1 MDFNNQYFDRIN
13 SQYYCINFYW
23 YYSVPDEPFSISTV
37 FMSINRY
44 MFPHLLQEG
53 NGTDQVDKIKVID
66 SQAGVIQINNKIH
79 WPMHM
84 SIVQTMQQSNRILS
98 GVLHVSLSDISG

>member
-1 MDFNNQYFDRIN
+1 
-13 SQYYCINFYW
+13 
-23 YYSVPDEPFSISTV
+23 
-37 FMSINRY
+37 

-53 NGTDQVDKIKVID
+53 NGSDQIEDLKAID

-84 SIVQTMQQSNRILS
+84 PVIQTMLQNNK
-98 GVLHVSLSDISG
+98 VLPSVISVSVIFIGIH

>member
-1 MDFNNQYFDRIN
+1 
-13 SQYYCINFYW
+13 
-23 YYSVPDEPFSISTV
+23 
-37 FMSINRY
+37 

-53 NGTDQVDKIKVID
+53 NGSDQIEDLKAID

-84 SIVQTMQQSNRILS
+84 PVIQTMLQNNK
-98 GVLHVSLSDISG
+98 VLPSVISVSVIFIGIP